1 MRVTHGSNSVI
12 TSTRFQAG
20 KLVRK
25 FLWRLSK
32 NRSTNARRTTG
43 NRDSSL
49 AIRGSAARLW
59 EKKRS
64 SSRNWA
70 SKVLPTRQ
78 CRAFSAATR
87 AICGS
92 RYVSSSIALVR
103 QKVRAL
109 PLYAP
114 RSACSVID
122 FNDAQP
128 YSSVIRAWCA
138 KSFRSIR
145 PYWAS
150 YWVALSLL
158 LSFYLALLSTIE
170 F

>member
-1 MRVTHGSNSVI
+1 MGATLSSRQPAFKLENWCENSCEDCLKIVLR
-12 TSTRFQAG
+12 TRDELQG
-20 KLVRK
+20 
-25 FLWRLSK
+25 
-32 NRSTNARRTTG
+32 T
-43 NRDSSL
+43 
-49 AIRGSAARLW
+49 AIHHLPSEEARLW